1 MASVFKQTYKRPIP
15 PGAEIITRKG
25 EKLARWK
32 DKRGRTKTAPLS
44 DEGDRIVLEYRCW
57 YIAYEDH
64 TGKRVVVQGYTDR
77 QATEQKA
84 RDLERDAAQRKEGLV
99 TVDRDRA
106 SMAFGEALD
115 AYLSDLER
123 LGRDDVYRY
132 NIRKLLE
139 KLAKEC
145 KWPTLAAVRA
155 EPLRKWLA
163 ARAKEGPA
171 DEDGKPRWKAKAP
184 RTLNE
189 YLATAQTFLEWCRDQ
204 DPPWLA
210 GNPLERVERADES
223 DKRRVRRALT
233 PEQLQTFLQVCGD
246 RRYVYLTAALSGL
259 RRKEL
264 RLLQWGDVVLDG
276 DFPHI
281 QLRARATKAKR
292 ADVLPINP
300 ELLELLRSIRP
311 EGATAATPVFA
322 SVPVMRTYKRDLAAA
337 GVPYKDEQGRQAD
350 FHALRMAFGTYL
362 QRAGVPIRT
371 AMQLMRHS
379 DIRLTAKVY
388 TDPTLLDTAGAVGK
402 LPRLGD
408 GPAKAEGKKAADG
421 DGEGKVAG

>member
-25 EKLARWK
+25 AKLARWK
-32 DKRGRTKTAPLS
+32 DKRGRAQTAPLS
-44 DEGDRIVLEYRCW
+44 EEGDRIVLEYKCW

-84 RDLERDAAQRKEGLV
+84 RDLERDAAQRREGLV
-99 TVDRDRA
+99 TVDRDKA
-106 SMAFGEALD
+106 DMPFGEALD
-115 AYLSDLER
+115 AYLVDLER
-123 LGRDDVYRY
+123 LGRDETYRY

-139 KLAKEC
+139 KLSREC
-145 KWPTLAAVRA
+145 RWPTLASVRA

-163 ARAKEGPA
+163 ARAKDGPA
-171 DEDGKPRWKAKAP
+171 GEDGKPRWRGKAP

-189 YLATAQTFLEWCRDQ
+189 YLATAETFLDWCRGQ

-210 GNPLERVERADES
+210 GNPLERIERADES
-223 DKRRVRRALT
+223 DKRRVRRSLI
-233 PEQLQTFLQVCGD
+233 PEQLQRFLRLCGD

-292 ADVLPINP
+292 PDVLPINP

-311 EGATAATPVFA
+311 ADATPATPVFA
-322 SVPVMRTYKRDLAAA
+322 SVPAMRTYKRDLAAA
-337 GVPYKDEQGRQAD
+337 GIPYKDEQGRQAD

-388 TDPTLLDTAGAVGK
+388 TDPTLLDTAGAVAK

-408 GPAKAEGKKAADG
+408 GPAEAEEQKADDGKDGQKAAG
-421 DGEGKVAG
+421 